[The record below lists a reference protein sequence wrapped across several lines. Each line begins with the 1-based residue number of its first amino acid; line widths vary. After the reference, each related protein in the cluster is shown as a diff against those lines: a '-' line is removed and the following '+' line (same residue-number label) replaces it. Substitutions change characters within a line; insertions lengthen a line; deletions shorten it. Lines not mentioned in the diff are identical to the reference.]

1 MLGRRGLGSGRLQIE
16 NDERGFGDRTGTETI
31 IEQFDNI
38 IMQLQPRIAFDKV
51 GNKQARELRF
61 RLAYFHYQINDI
73 YGGCASSKGSKQVD
87 RVAY

>member
-1 MLGRRGLGSGRLQIE
+1 
-16 NDERGFGDRTGTETI
+16 
-31 IEQFDNI
+31 
-38 IMQLQPRIAFDKV
+38 MQLQPRIAFDKV